1 MRGYKLDFRR
11 IGIKLS
17 ICSVAIASLGSCGQ
31 LFPYNGSAQAQT
43 GAQTNP
49 MWIAS
54 FEILDFLP
62 IVSANLK
69 NGLIVTGYG
78 TPPGGQLEYR
88 ATVLISDMAIDA
100 SALKVSLE
108 TRSGPVDPLV
118 VEGIEKAI
126 LNRARQ
132 VYGR

>member
-1 MRGYKLDFRR
+1 MDFRR
-11 IGIKLS
+11 IGVKIS
-17 ICSVAIASLGSCGQ
+17 ICIVAIASLGSCGQ
-31 LFPYNGSAQAQT
+31 LFRLNGSTQVQT
-43 GAQTNP
+43 VAQTNP
-49 MWIAS
+49 IWIAS
-54 FEILDFLP
+54 LEILDFLP
-62 IVSANLK
+62 IVSTNLK

-108 TRSGPVDPLV
+108 NRSGPVDPLV
-118 VEGIEKAI
+118 VEELETAI

-132 VYGR
+132 VYRR

>member
-1 MRGYKLDFRR
+1 MKLF
-11 IGIKLS
+11 
-17 ICSVAIASLGSCGQ
+17 ICIVAIASLGSCGQ
-31 LFPYNGSAQAQT
+31 LFPYNGSNQAQT
-43 GAQTNP
+43 VAQTNP

-54 FEILDFLP
+54 LEILDFLP
-62 IVSANLK
+62 IVSTNLR

-78 TPPGGQLEYR
+78 TPPGGQTEYR

-108 TRSGPVDPLV
+108 TRSGPADPLV
-118 VEGIEKAI
+118 VEEIETAI

-132 VYGR
+132 VYRR

>member
-1 MRGYKLDFRR
+1 MR
-11 IGIKLS
+11 
-17 ICSVAIASLGSCGQ
+17 Q
-31 LFPYNGSAQAQT
+31 LFPNNGSTQAQT
-43 GAQTNP
+43 VAQTNP

-54 FEILDFLP
+54 LEILDFLP
-62 IVSANLK
+62 IVSTNLK

-78 TPPGGQLEYR
+78 TPPGGQTEYR

-118 VEGIEKAI
+118 VEEIEKAI
-126 LNRARQ
+126 LDRARQ
-132 VYGR
+132 VYRR